1 VEPKTGLEK
10 EIAAIWQ
17 AVLKLDK
24 VGTRDN
30 FFDVG
35 GNSLN
40 VIQVSGKL
48 KELLKQD
55 VPVVTIFTYPTIH
68 TLAENL
74 DRDKENFQAVE
85 YQTTRY
91 EERERGKSRLKKRI
105 RNRRERF
112 K

>member
-24 VGTRDN
+24 VGTKDN

-48 KELLKQD
+48 KELIKQD

-74 DRDKENFQAVE
+74 GLENTGSPVDQHQTARD
-85 YQTTRY
+85 
-91 EERERGKSRLKKRI
+91 EERERGKSRLKQRI
-105 RNRRERF
+105 RKKRMF
-112 K
+112 